1 MFFIPIFTAIGLGLF
16 FLIADGMC
24 SRDVKKSLKRL
35 EKYGHKEISLSS
47 GNLTYVDR
55 GKGDVILSIHGI
67 IGGYDQGIDTAGH
80 LSSEY
85 RVISPS
91 RFGFLGSEIPEDSSP
106 KEQAKV
112 FAELLDSLEV
122 EQVYLL
128 ATCVGGAV
136 AIRFALDYPERTKG
150 LILYSTVSPFMEKPK
165 RWPRYAGL
173 PAFVCNNYGMY
184 LTSLYFKPLMSM
196 DREAIYSML
205 PVSDRREGLLNDAT
219 VTSSDMA
226 RNFDDYP
233 IEDLQIPVRVFQAKD
248 DKVAKYKQIAES
260 VKRFSNCKFVVF
272 EKGGHLLSGCGPEID
287 AAEKDFFKQEAEKQP
302 DDE

>member
-1 MFFIPIFTAIGLGLF
+1 MFFIPIFVAIGLGLF

-24 SRDVKKSLKRL
+24 SRDVKKSQKRL
-35 EKYGHKEISLSS
+35 EKYNHKEVNLSS

-55 GKGDVILSIHGI
+55 GKGEVILSIHGI
-67 IGGYDQGIDTAGH
+67 IGGYDQGFDTAGH

-85 RVISPS
+85 RVICPS
-91 RFGFLGSEIPEDSSP
+91 RFGFLGSEMPEDSSP
-106 KEQAKV
+106 KEQSKV

-150 LILYSTVSPFMEKPK
+150 LILYSTAAPFSEKPK
-165 RWPRYAGL
+165 RWPRYSGL

-205 PVSDRREGLLNDAT
+205 PVADRRDGILNDAT

-233 IEDLQIPVRVFQAKD
+233 IEDLHIPVLVFQAKD
-248 DKVAKYKQIAES
+248 DKVARYKQIAES
-260 VKRFSNCKFVVF
+260 VNRFQNCKLVMF

-287 AAEKDFFKQEAEKQP
+287 AAEKDFLKQEEEQNEE
-302 DDE
+302 D

>member
-1 MFFIPIFTAIGLGLF
+1 MFFIPIFVAIGLGLF
-16 FLIADGMC
+16 FLIADAMC

-35 EKYGHKEISLSS
+35 EKYGHKEIVLSS

-55 GKGDVILSIHGI
+55 GKGDVVLSIHGTY
-67 IGGYDQGIDTAGH
+67 GGYDQGYDTAGH
-80 LSSEY
+80 LTSTF

-91 RFGFLGSEIPEDSSP
+91 RFGYLGSDMPADSSP

-128 ATCVGGAV
+128 AASAGGAV
-136 AIRFALDYPERTKG
+136 AIRFALDYPERTLG
-150 LILYSTVSPFMEKPK
+150 LILYSTAAPYIEKPK
-165 RWPRYAGL
+165 RFPKYTGL
-173 PAFVCNNYGMY
+173 PAFICNNYGMY

-205 PVSDRREGLLNDAT
+205 PISDRREGMLNDAT

-226 RNFDDYP
+226 RNFEDYP
-233 IEDLQIPVRVFQAKD
+233 IEDLQMPVLIFQAKD
-248 DKVAKYKQIAES
+248 DKVARYKQIAES
-260 VKRFSNCKFVVF
+260 VKRFQNCKFVVF

-287 AAEKDFFKQEAEKQP
+287 AAEKEFFKQEEEQNEE
-302 DDE
+302 D